1 MAVLCLLCVS
11 FLSSLSPCSWAALPL
26 CVLYP
31 CHGDAKYLH
40 ISVLQV
46 QVQTYSVFSYVVIL
60 TSGSAHVFFLL
71 LLLTA
76 IFQAATD
83 VPPPLELTAIGVRHR
98 SCGCLTS
105 SLGGMGQTG
114 WTVFVSTAFTRT
126 VRLGM

>member
-1 MAVLCLLCVS
+1 M
-11 FLSSLSPCSWAALPL
+11 
-26 CVLYP
+26 LYP

-60 TSGSAHVFFLL
+60 TSGSAHAFF